1 MEGDVIK
8 VKMWVAQSCPSLCDP
23 MDCGPSGSS
32 IHGIFQARIV
42 KWVAISLSR
51 DLPNAGIEPKSLMSP
66 ALSGEFFTTSTT
78 WEAQSNS
85 YANIYSICFLGLL
98 SMHLFAQI
106 VLFLYPLWINTLQ
119 ISWWIRQILS
129 MSLWNTHSPGGIYF
143 RSIVIWFKWKVVQ

>member
-106 VLFLYPLWINTLQ
+106 VLFFVSSMNQYSADFMVNKTDIVHVLMEYTF
-119 ISWWIRQILS
+119 SWGYLFPEYRYMI
-129 MSLWNTHSPGGIYF
+129 
-143 RSIVIWFKWKVVQ
+143 